1 MWDDDHQIGVVYMGV
16 LVLII
21 SILRKWNGCFLDMDM
36 ITETRIQF
44 HNNFMYYRNTLSQL

>member
-36 ITETRIQF
+36 ITE
-44 HNNFMYYRNTLSQL
+44 NGMVVYR

>member
-21 SILRKWNGCFLDMDM
+21 SILRKWNGCFLDMGM